1 MVVMGRRG
9 TGRTWSMRQNLR
21 AFHTLSMLPWVWI
34 YSKTPLS
41 LLEWSIGE
49 LEVLHFNSKAR
60 VNDYLIESGI
70 PRTSIYTAAYYEN
83 FAKQLRPKRDADG
96 SYTLD
101 FNSIPPDAEF
111 FAFAGSDI
119 GAFALAAF
127 SDPEKWAGKD
137 MKVCAEWGT
146 VRKWAKEASE
156 ETGLDV
162 RCREFTMED
171 LEKSQHS
178 SPWAKDL
185 YLMNLYYI
193 QVGVPLGATAN
204 GRIRN
209 RAESGMRNKPIAFTR
224 KSPLGE
230 NTLEPIKMRY
240 LDRPQWTHSREIEM
254 R

>member
-9 TGRTWSMRQNLR
+9 TARIWWMRPNLRGFLTLSMRQ
-21 AFHTLSMLPWVWI
+21 WVSI
-34 YSKTPLS
+34 SSKNFFS

-83 FAKQLRPKRDADG
+83 FENQLRPERAADG
-96 SYTLD
+96 SYTLN
-101 FNSIPPDAEF
+101 FNFIPPDAQY
-111 FAFAGSDI
+111 FAFAGDEI

-137 MKVCAEWGT
+137 MNVCAEWGT

-162 RCREFTMED
+162 RCLESTMED
-171 LEKSQHS
+171 LEKSAERG
-178 SPWAKDL
+178 PWAKDL

-193 QVGVPLGATAN
+193 RVRISTAASTN
-204 GRIRN
+204 CRILN
-209 RAESGMRNKPIAFTR
+209 RAESGMRNRPIAFTR
-224 KSPLGE
+224 
-230 NTLEPIKMRY
+230 R
-240 LDRPQWTHSREIEM
+240 
-254 R
+254 